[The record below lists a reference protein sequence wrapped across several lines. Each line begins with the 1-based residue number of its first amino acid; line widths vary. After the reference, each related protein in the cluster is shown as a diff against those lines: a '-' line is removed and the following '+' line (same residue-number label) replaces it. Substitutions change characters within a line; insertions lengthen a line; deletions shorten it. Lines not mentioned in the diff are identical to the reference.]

1 MFGYNE
7 VISHMERSLEVWQ
20 IPPSTPCVCV
30 CVCKVAQ
37 SLQKC
42 RGHLKILGAMRVTSK
57 FRFDDPRILGATVRN
72 LVPRR
77 PGTRNL
83 CTPVCVR
90 VVGVVVVVVA
100 AAAAAAAALA
110 AVAQSV

>member
-20 IPPSTPCVCV
+20 IPPITPCVWVCGCVCMCVCV
-30 CVCKVAQ
+30 CRVAQ

-57 FRFDDPRILGATVRN
+57 FRFDDPQILRATVQN

-83 CTPVCVR
+83 CTPVCVC
-90 VVGVVVVVVA
+90 VA
-100 AAAAAAAALA
+100 AAAAV
-110 AVAQSV
+110 AVAVADQSV